1 MIPVTKKII
10 CIDPGHGGADPGA
23 VSLTGHE
30 ESDQTLA
37 IAKAIRAREDW
48 LPEVKF
54 VYTRMEDKRLGDTP
68 LEDVTARVE
77 LANSAKAD
85 LFVSIHL
92 NADNARQGR
101 GIETFHFRNQAT
113 GWDSPEGKRL
123 AQVIQKATVKNTGL
137 IDRGVKTA
145 AFYVIRHTNM
155 PAVLVEAGFIGGL
168 PAEAELVVRPGYHAQ
183 VATGILQGIADCL
196 GLVLEPPAN
205 WDPQAEVD
213 RLLADGIINTPRDHK
228 QSVTWGEFATL
239 KNRERDKEC
248 GCKCQQNS

>member
-1 MIPVTKKII
+1 MSKKII
-10 CIDPGHGGADPGA
+10 CIDPGHGHPDPGA
-23 VSLTGHE
+23 MTQAGHK

-37 IAKAIRAREDW
+37 MANAIRAREDW
-48 LPEVKF
+48 LPGVKF